1 MIPRVIHYCWFGGA
15 PLPPS
20 AERCIASW
28 RRHFPG
34 WEIRRWDESSYDVR
48 ITPYTAEAYD
58 ARKYAFVSDYARFDI
73 LHRHGGV
80 YFDTD
85 VEVIRPFDELLAQ
98 GAFMGMEGTLVNP
111 GLGMGAPAGTP
122 LLAELLDHYR
132 GMHFIDSRGHQ
143 QQGTVVKHTTDVLLR
158 HGYTPDGRRQSVA
171 DVTIYPEEYLNP
183 FDDITGRLKVT
194 PQTLSIHHYA
204 KSWCD
209 DAGPWRTRI
218 ARWSH
223 RLIGVRMSGAIK
235 HFLRLK

>member
-20 AERCIASW
+20 AERCLASW
-28 RRHFPG
+28 RKHFPG
-34 WEIRRWDESSYDVR
+34 WEIRRWDEGNYDVR
-48 ITPYTAEAYD
+48 TTPYTAEAYD

-85 VEVIRPFDELLAQ
+85 VEVIRPFDDLLAH
-98 GAFMGMEGTLVNP
+98 GPFMGMEGSWVNP
-111 GLGMGAPAGTP
+111 GLGMAAEAGDA
-122 LLAELLDHYR
+122 LLSELLRHYEK
-132 GMHFIDSRGHQ
+132 MHFIDAQGRQ
-143 QQGTVVKHTTDVLLR
+143 MPGTVVSHTTEVLLR
-158 HGYTPDGRRQSVA
+158 HGYERNGLQQHVA
-171 DVTIYPEEYLNP
+171 GFNIYPPEYLNP
-183 FDDITGRLKVT
+183 FDDITGRLRIT
-194 PQTLSIHHYA
+194 PSTHSIHHYA

-223 RLIGVRMSGAIK
+223 RLIGVRMSGRIK
-235 HFLRLK
+235 HFLKLN